1 MTVKTLFVRMVEHV
15 KTGLRHMFVNVLIIM
30 REIIVKQVC
39 ISICCNYN
47 WVINVR
53 ENQKGDQEWTIQRR
67 CQLGNIWFTGRRQTN
82 KKALHREFK

>member
-53 ENQKGDQEWTIQRR
+53 ENQKGDQKWTIQR
-67 CQLGNIWFTGRRQTN
+67 QWQHWVHMTKTN
-82 KKALHREFK
+82 KQENTTQRI